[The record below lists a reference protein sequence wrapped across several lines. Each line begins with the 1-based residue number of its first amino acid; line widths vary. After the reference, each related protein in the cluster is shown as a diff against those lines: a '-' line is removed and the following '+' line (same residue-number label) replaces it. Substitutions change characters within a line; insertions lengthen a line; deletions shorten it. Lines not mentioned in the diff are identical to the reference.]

1 MRSEKDGVCH
11 NWGVGKGRI
20 CNTLG
25 SCIQTW
31 DDEFV
36 QVLRGKTSSI
46 KPVVVIKC
54 LAYLLPI
61 IVFLVRE
68 SAREMPWWRLDQASS
83 NANDLLATS
92 VRKMYAPTHPQLSR
106 GVRTIHPPDGGQ

>member
-1 MRSEKDGVCH
+1 MLTNPGGKEQDGVCH

-68 SAREMPWWRLDQASS
+68 SAR
-83 NANDLLATS
+83 
-92 VRKMYAPTHPQLSR
+92 
-106 GVRTIHPPDGGQ
+106 